1 MRSFPHYK
9 QPDSKDCGPTC
20 LKIIAKHYHKTIPLH
35 QIREISGTQRSGSSL
50 LGLSNA
56 AEAIGFRSLGVKIS
70 LNDLTE
76 APLPCILHWNKNHY
90 VVLYK
95 ISQENGNWKFW
106 KKRKR
111 ERREVGSTEWEAG
124 SGKHGVGS
132 GKREAGSEVKT
143 SKQSSDSHLPAS
155 NPKNT
160 KYTFHVSDPAHG
172 LLKYT
177 QEEFLKHW
185 IGNNATEETEEGIAL
200 LLEPT
205 PKFYEESSSPSGRA
219 GEGTLGFKFLS
230 TYILKYKSFL
240 IQLVIG
246 LVAASLLQ
254 LIFPFL
260 TQSIVDV
267 GIKNQDLHFI
277 YLILFAQIFLFIG
290 RTSIE
295 VIRSWILLH
304 LSTRINISLI
314 SDFFI
319 KLMNLPIAFFDTRM
333 TGDILQRINDHRRIE
348 QILTTSSLNVLFSMV
363 NLVVFGVVLAYY
375 SLSIFAIFLIG
386 SILYFLW
393 IAVFLKK
400 RKDLDYKRF
409 SQVSQEQ
416 SKVIELINGMQEIKL
431 HNAEKQKRWGWEF
444 LQARLFKISIAGLAL
459 EQYQSVGS
467 GFINEL
473 KNILITVLSAK
484 LVIDGEIT
492 LGMML
497 AISYIVG
504 QLNSPISQLI
514 NFVREIQDA
523 KISLD
528 RLSEIHN
535 KEDEEK
541 HDGSKIT
548 EIPVNSDIQLSGVSF
563 RYIGS
568 DQMVLKDLDLEIPA
582 NKVTA
587 IVGVSGSGKT
597 TLMKMLLKF
606 YDPIEGEIYLRRK
619 LEAGSTEHG
628 AERTLN
634 SQFPSSCFHLK
645 NISQKAWRNECGVVM
660 QEGYIFNDTIAN
672 NIAVGEDYV
681 DKEKLAHAVD
691 VANIKEFIETLPLSY
706 NTKIGMEGVGLST
719 GQKQRLL
726 IARAV
731 YKNPNF
737 LFFDE
742 ATSALDANNEKT
754 IMEKLEVF
762 FENKTVVVIAHRLS
776 TVKNAHQI
784 VVLDNGK
791 IIEKGTHAALVKL
804 KGEYFNLV
812 KNQLELGN

>member
-1 MRSFPHYK
+1 MKKFPHYT
-9 QPDSKDCGPTC
+9 QTEQKDCGPTC
-20 LKIIAKHYHKTIPLH
+20 LKIIARHYKKTIAVQQLRV
-35 QIREISGTQRSGSSL
+35 ISETTREGSSL
-50 LGLSNA
+50 LGLS
-56 AEAIGFRSLGVKIS
+56 EASESLGFRSLGVKLTLKS
-70 LNDLTE
+70 LSE

-95 ISQENGNWKFW
+95 I
-106 KKRKR
+106 KK
-111 ERREVGSTEWEAG
+111 EVF
-124 SGKHGVGS
+124 
-132 GKREAGSEVKT
+132 
-143 SKQSSDSHLPAS
+143 
-155 NPKNT
+155 
-160 KYTFHVSDPAHG
+160 YISDPAHG
-172 LLKYT
+172 LLKYNK
-177 QEEFLKHW
+177 EEFLRYW
-185 IGNNATEETEEGIAL
+185 IGNNATGDTQEGIAL

-205 PKFYEESSSPSGRA
+205 AKFYDSDFEQGQPEF
-219 GEGTLGFKFLS
+219 GFKFLS
-230 TYILKYKSFL
+230 RYIFKYKAFL
-240 IQLVIG
+240 WQLVIG
-246 LVAASLLQ
+246 LIASSLLQ

-260 TQSIVDV
+260 TQSVVDV
-267 GIKNQDLHFI
+267 GIENQDINFV
-277 YLILFAQIFLFIG
+277 YLILFAQLALFIG

-304 LSTRINISLI
+304 LSTRINISLV

-333 TGDILQRINDHRRIE
+333 TGDILQRINDHKRIE
-348 QILTTSSLNVLFSMV
+348 SILTTSSLNVLFSMV
-363 NLVVFGVVLAYY
+363 NLLVFSFVLAYY
-375 SLSIFAIFLIG
+375 NLSLFGIFLLG
-386 SILYFLW
+386 SFLYFLW
-393 IAVFLKK
+393 IVIFLKK
-400 RKDLDYKRF
+400 RRDLDYKRF
-409 SQVSQEQ
+409 SEVSQEQ

-431 HNAEKQKRWGWEF
+431 HNAEKQKRWSWEF
-444 LQARLFKISIAGLAL
+444 VQARLFKVSIENLAL
-459 EQYQSVGS
+459 EQYQNVGS

-504 QLNSPISQLI
+504 QLNSPIAQLI
-514 NFVREIQDA
+514 NFIREVQDA

-541 HDGSKIT
+541 FGDDKIFD
-548 EIPVNSDIQLSGVSF
+548 IPENLDLKLSNVSY
-563 RYIGS
+563 RYVGS
-568 DQMVLKDLDLEIPA
+568 DQMVLKNLDLTIPSH
-582 NKVTA
+582 KITA

-597 TLMKMLLKF
+597 TLMKLLLKF
-606 YDPIEGEIYLRRK
+606 YDPNEGEIK
-619 LEAGSTEHG
+619 LG
-628 AERTLN
+628 N
-634 SQFPSSCFHLK
+634 YNIN
-645 NISQKAWRNECGVVM
+645 NISQKAWRDQYGVVM

-681 DKEKLAHAVD
+681 DKQKLAHAVD
-691 VANIKEFIETLPLSY
+691 VANIKEFIEDLPLSY
-706 NTKIGMEGVGLST
+706 NTKIGMEGVGIST

-742 ATSALDANNEKT
+742 ATSALDANNEKV
-754 IMEKLEVF
+754 IMEKLDTF

-784 VVLDNGK
+784 VVLDKGK
-791 IIEKGTHAALVKL
+791 IVEVGSHKELVNQKGNYYH
-804 KGEYFNLV
+804 LV